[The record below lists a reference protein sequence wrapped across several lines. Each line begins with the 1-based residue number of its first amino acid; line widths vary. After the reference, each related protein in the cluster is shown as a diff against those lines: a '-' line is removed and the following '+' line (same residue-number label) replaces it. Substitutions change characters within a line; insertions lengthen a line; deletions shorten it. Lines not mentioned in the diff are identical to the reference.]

1 MVYTNGLLY
10 GIFSSM
16 SGIKKFV
23 IQKHERKNQ
32 DVHWDLMLEAE
43 TALETYRLELPPE
56 KVAEQ
61 STTAIRISDHPL
73 KFLTYQGTVN
83 NGLGTVEIVHT
94 GTYKQLEANEKYR
107 RLLLDSQTLQ
117 GQFTLTH
124 IDSDRWQF
132 QAL

>member
-1 MVYTNGLLY
+1 
-10 GIFSSM
+10 M
-16 SGIKKFV
+16 SGTKKFV
-23 IQKHERKNQ
+23 IQKHERKGQ

-56 KVAEQ
+56 KLAEQ
-61 STTAIRISDHPL
+61 STTAIRIFDHPL
-73 KFLTYQGTVN
+73 KFLTYEGTVN
-83 NGLGTVEIVHT
+83 NGLGSVEIAQA
-94 GTYKQLEANEKYR
+94 GTYKLLAENDQYR
-107 RLLLDSQTLQ
+107 RVQLDGQTLQ